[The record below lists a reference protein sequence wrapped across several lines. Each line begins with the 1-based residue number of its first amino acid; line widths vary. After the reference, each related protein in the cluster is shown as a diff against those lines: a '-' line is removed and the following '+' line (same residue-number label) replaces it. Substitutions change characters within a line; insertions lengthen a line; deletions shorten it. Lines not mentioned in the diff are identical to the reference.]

1 MSIHIIDSNSES
13 DEEMSNTSPDI
24 ADGNCNN
31 CPVTINYV
39 NKYIIVLQIV
49 NFWFCYTTPIKIV
62 NMYVLINLS
71 I

>member
-1 MSIHIIDSNSES
+1 MSVHIIDSNSES

-39 NKYIIVLQIV
+39 NKYIIANNEFLVLLYYPYQ
-49 NFWFCYTTPIKIV
+49 NC
-62 NMYVLINLS
+62 
-71 I
+71 